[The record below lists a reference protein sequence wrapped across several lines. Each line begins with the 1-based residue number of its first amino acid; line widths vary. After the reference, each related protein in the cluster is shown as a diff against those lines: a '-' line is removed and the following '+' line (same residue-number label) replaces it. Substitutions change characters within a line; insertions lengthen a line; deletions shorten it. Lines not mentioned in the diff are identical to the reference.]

1 MVVQTQNEGR
11 AITGLQVGVNNVR
24 KHFPKTLSVI
34 ELQLDHLRI
43 QCGLDPDFWTG
54 RPRIRDPRLSAWL
67 ESKCL
72 RESQGSSTVS
82 LAMIPTGENSF
93 RIQTISAGHR
103 LHSAYSYEA
112 A

>member
-11 AITGLQVGVNNVR
+11 AITGLQVGINNVR
-24 KHFPKTLSVI
+24 KHFPKSLSVI

-54 RPRIRDPRLSAWL
+54 QPHIRDPRLIAWL
-67 ESKCL
+67 ESKVL
-72 RESQGSSTVS
+72 RESLGSAPVPV
-82 LAMIPTGENSF
+82 AMIPTGNNSF
-93 RIQTISAGHR
+93 RLQTISAAHH
-103 LHSAYSYEA
+103 LHHAYSYEA

>member
-11 AITGLQVGVNNVR
+11 AITGLQVGINNVR
-24 KHFPKTLSVI
+24 KHFPTTLSVI

-43 QCGLDPDFWTG
+43 QCGLTPDFWTG
-54 RPRIRDPRLSAWL
+54 QPQIRDPRLSAWL

-72 RESQGSSTVS
+72 RESSGTSPIP
-82 LAMIPTGENSF
+82 LAMIPTGKNSF
-93 RIQTISAGHR
+93 RLQTISAAHH
-103 LHSAYSYEA
+103 LHNAYSYEA